1 MAFSPTSTSSL
12 FTLQS
17 SCSAL
22 FFLHSNYTPIFLLPL
37 HFLMLS
43 TPRKDTL
50 TVVTVTLES
59 GNGAVVATPTT
70 EKLESSSY
78 GRQYFPLAAVVGQ
91 VYTIHFSL
99 FNIDDKKSF
108 VPFYLQIYLCL

>member
-1 MAFSPTSTSSL
+1 
-12 FTLQS
+12 
-17 SCSAL
+17 
-22 FFLHSNYTPIFLLPL
+22 
-37 HFLMLS
+37 MLS

-91 VYTIHFSL
+91 VYTIHLSLSLQSGNKKNLFFFSTK
-99 FNIDDKKSF
+99 FAFANRRSIGF
-108 VPFYLQIYLCL
+108 

>member
-1 MAFSPTSTSSL
+1 
-12 FTLQS
+12 
-17 SCSAL
+17 
-22 FFLHSNYTPIFLLPL
+22 
-37 HFLMLS
+37 MLS
-43 TPRKDTL
+43 TPRKDTP

-91 VYTIHFSL
+91 VYTIIHFSL
-99 FNIDDKKSF
+99 FNIDDKKKFCSF
-108 VPFYLQIYLCL
+108 LPPNLPLLVKGSIGF